1 MNVLSD
7 SYMMVSIV
15 KSACN
20 VQAPGA
26 FERHEMESS
35 MGKQRR
41 PIGGFFIVGVSLALL
56 FGVALLKAR
65 VR

>member
-1 MNVLSD
+1 MSVLS
-7 SYMMVSIV
+7 VSCIMPFIDKMRPASAGV
-15 KSACN
+15 EKKKGTLMEKSKG
-20 VQAPGA
+20 Q
-26 FERHEMESS
+26 E
-35 MGKQRR
+35 RR

>member
-1 MNVLSD
+1 MALIDKTRLAGAGVEKKEGTL
-7 SYMMVSIV
+7 ME
-15 KSACN
+15 KSK
-20 VQAPGA
+20 
-26 FERHEMESS
+26 
-35 MGKQRR
+35 GKQRR

>member
-1 MNVLSD
+1 MNVLSV
-7 SYMMVSIV
+7 SCMMINIV
-15 KSACN
+15 ESACN
-20 VQAPGA
+20 VQASKA
-26 FERHEMESS
+26 FERHEMGSS

>member
-1 MNVLSD
+1 
-7 SYMMVSIV
+7 MVISIV
-15 KSACN
+15 KNACN
-20 VQAPGA
+20 VQASEA
-26 FERHEMESS
+26 FERHEMENSR
-35 MGKQRR
+35 GKQRR